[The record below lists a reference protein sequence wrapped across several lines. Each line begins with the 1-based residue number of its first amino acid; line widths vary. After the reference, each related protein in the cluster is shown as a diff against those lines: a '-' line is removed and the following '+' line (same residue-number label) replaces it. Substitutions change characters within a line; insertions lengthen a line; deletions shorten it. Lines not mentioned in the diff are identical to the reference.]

1 MISIN
6 RVRDIGI
13 GTWIMYAAAK
23 VFSFSMSLGSSMDA
37 LPAVTMVV
45 VGAPTCIILGLV
57 VSILF
62 MLGIGFVT
70 GWVNEVK

>member
-13 GTWIMYAAAK
+13 GTWIMYVAAK
-23 VFSFSMSLGSSMDA
+23 VFLFSMSLGSSMDA
-37 LPAVTMVV
+37 LPDVTMVV
-45 VGAPTCIILGLV
+45 VGVPICIILGLV

-62 MLGIGFVT
+62 LLGIWFVT
-70 GWVNEVK
+70 GWVNEVE